1 MHILIYNRV
10 APFICFFHL
19 CKAESF
25 LFLAKGKHIL
35 VHLFVSCVLFV
46 FAFVIKSLL
55 VCYCACSLSL
65 KILPFE
71 EIIYRN

>member
-1 MHILIYNRV
+1 M
-10 APFICFFHL
+10 
-19 CKAESF
+19 
-25 LFLAKGKHIL
+25 L
-35 VHLFVSCVLFV
+35 VHLFVSYVLFV
-46 FAFVIKSLL
+46 FVFVIKSLL